1 MKRSAKTTYILLTL
15 AVAALCPL
23 IVGKFNTYLLT
34 EVMIFSIFG
43 ASLYL
48 LFGHTGLLSFGHAAY
63 FGVGAY
69 TTALCLLHLPGL
81 PLLFALFIG
90 GASGLLAGLLIGSM
104 LLRLQKIYFSFGTLA
119 FSQMIWA
126 IAWKWRSVTGGD
138 DGLTGWSSRMVDIPL
153 VGQFALRNVSFLYYL
168 VFSVA
173 AICILLCWFFTK
185 TPLGNTLASI
195 KSNQNRANFLGIN
208 IALAKLALFS
218 FSGLIAGVSGS
229 LFILFKNIVTPN
241 FLDMFMS
248 FHVVLIS
255 VIGGYAN
262 FLGPIVG
269 SFIYVYMVDYLSSF
283 TKNWPVI
290 LGVFFVLL
298 ILFCPGGM
306 IGMFQQLLKKV
317 TFRRGKPNS

>member
-173 AICILLCWFFTK
+173 AICILLCWFYEDTTRKHTRQYQVKPKQGKFPRYQYRPCQIGALQFFRFDSRCIRK
-185 TPLGNTLASI
+185 PVYSIQEYSNT
-195 KSNQNRANFLGIN
+195 Q
-208 IALAKLALFS
+208 FS
-218 FSGLIAGVSGS
+218 R
-229 LFILFKNIVTPN
+229 
-241 FLDMFMS
+241 
-248 FHVVLIS
+248 
-255 VIGGYAN
+255 
-262 FLGPIVG
+262 
-269 SFIYVYMVDYLSSF
+269 YVY
-283 TKNWPVI
+283 
-290 LGVFFVLL
+290 VFSCRADIRHWRL
-298 ILFCPGGM
+298 
-306 IGMFQQLLKKV
+306 
-317 TFRRGKPNS
+317 R